1 MRRIFS
7 AFLTV
12 SFLAA
17 STSGAARASDFCA
30 ARTPAALPDELVR
43 LAADPA
49 MRIAVPNQGGI
60 GNGGVCWW
68 HSRFQRAAWYLA
80 RFAPTMP
87 RPTAREARA
96 LIRRIAA
103 RNEVVEIP
111 GFSDLRRFTSAYRAE
126 LQKELNT
133 WQIRDGLLN
142 QAYLRGLSGHA
153 RFRDAD
159 RMKARMD
166 AVYAAVVDARPKGDV
181 VWLML
186 QMRGIVSH
194 ASLVSTMSAEADGG
208 YVLAVVDSNHPGR
221 LVHYRY
227 RPGDLELAPW
237 DFEMHDYENVPYV
250 GFSRD
255 LKRIHR
261 AIEAYCSP
269 AESVNR

>member
-1 MRRIFS
+1 MRRIS
-7 AFLTV
+7 SSFLTAGFV
-12 SFLAA
+12 AIAF
-17 STSGAARASDFCA
+17 SGAAYASEFCA
-30 ARTPAALPDELVR
+30 ARTRARLPAELLR
-43 LAADPA
+43 LAADPE
-49 MRIAVPNQGGI
+49 MRIATPNHGGI

-80 RFAPTMP
+80 RFAPAKP

-103 RNEVVEIP
+103 RNAVVEIP
-111 GFSDLRRFTSAYRAE
+111 GFSDLRHFTSAYRAE
-126 LQKELNT
+126 LQRELDA
-133 WQIRDGLLN
+133 WQLRDGLLN
-142 QAYLRGLSGHA
+142 QAYLRGLGGRA

-166 AVYAAVVDARPKGDV
+166 AVYEAVVAAGPRGDV

-227 RPGDLELAPW
+227 RPGDLALAPW

-255 LKRIHR
+255 LKRIHG
-261 AIEAYCSP
+261 AIEAYCST
-269 AESVNR
+269 AEM

>member
-7 AFLTV
+7 AFLTASCLSAT
-12 SFLAA
+12 SF
-17 STSGAARASDFCA
+17 GDARASDFCA
-30 ARTPAALPDELVR
+30 ARMPAALPDELAR
-43 LAADPA
+43 LAADPD
-49 MRIAVPNQGGI
+49 MRIAVPNHGGI

-80 RFAPTMP
+80 RFAPEKS

-96 LIRRIAA
+96 LIRRIVA

-126 LQKELNT
+126 LQRELDA
-133 WQIRDGLLN
+133 WQIRDGVLN
-142 QAYLRGLSGHA
+142 QAYLRGLSGQS
-153 RFRDAD
+153 RFRDAAK
-159 RMKARMD
+159 MKARMD
-166 AVYAAVVDARPKGDV
+166 AVYAAVVAARPRGDV

-186 QMRGIVSH
+186 QMAGIVSH

-237 DFEMHDYENVPYV
+237 DFEMHDYANVPYV

-255 LKRIHR
+255 LKRIHG
-261 AIEAYCSP
+261 AIAAYCSP
-269 AESVNR
+269 SES